1 MNLNDK
7 INLIY
12 DFLHNDR
19 NRYSIEP
26 IELTKIT
33 QDDIEI
39 PEGEVS
45 NNILSQIFKNKLQ
58 YLFTINNSIYFNQY
72 SDEYTS
78 LIKISCDN
86 NDNSYNDNLV
96 SYVLSEFVLQ
106 NKTKNILL
114 PILNISV
121 DLLDLKNILENN
133 TIPDVFE
140 KYINKNKKK
149 IVNLKI
155 REKFF
160 KIDTLRNYNKENK
173 INYKIV
179 LFQVIFTLA
188 IIKQKYK
195 YFTHNNLNLDNI
207 FVYIN
212 KQDANNTELLLN
224 GKMYYLP
231 VQSFEIKITN
241 FENAILTNTKINS
254 DDISLRED
262 NLLED
267 KIDEIEKDISDS
279 NIKIKER
286 LIIDNNSNIPID
298 NNINQLSDIIFL
310 CKDILKENKNIDLPT
325 KNFIAKLIDM
335 KNNNLENLLNDNYFN
350 EFAKVQ
356 DSFANNKSYK
366 GNRNIN
372 SEFKSILESDNES
385 ILGQQKKLKRIN
397 KKINKLKGGG
407 EKPSVPPYQA
417 EKNDPFMTN
426 DQRNVNKNRQQDA
439 PQVRTPPV
447 LLEQTIYDTNQKQ
460 PKPEPPPVYVPLY
473 DNTGMATTAI
483 PFSNVLNPV
492 YKQPMQKVYNIS
504 LANPLHDFST
514 VSRIYEDIIPGDP
527 RSFSFA
533 STYERLELINFMR
546 NLINTNLDGEDMN
559 VTGGKNS
566 LLSSI
571 KLLDLNPY
579 SLNNNPYNDLGAN
592 YIIYRAAYPIRYNE
606 EKHNVQIS
614 KTATGINVRI
624 YNISLGE
631 MNGNTINENLN
642 NFDFNLWRELA
653 YYKHVKDNIIKKKI
667 SPNFITSILYKI
679 DNMSKINWG
688 KLNDIQNKDKLDA
701 SIINSKHNLI
711 SKSAVSGVVS
721 KRNISL
727 DDDIDLKIY
736 LFADITDV
744 IKNEW
749 KLLSDMLKNK
759 KNLTL
764 RIFNIKDPSSL
775 GLISKYNITKFPSI
789 IFKFDNSVLAYTDKI
804 IANDIFMFI
813 NIHITQFGKLDISVS
828 TGESLVLLTE
838 APNSNIIR
846 WASPLYESKGSLRK
860 MIATGYHSTE
870 VWTSILF
877 QIMHIMYTLQENE
890 IFFEEFSLENNIYI
904 KDLFYEPNSLSY
916 WIYNVN
922 GLDYYVP
929 NYGYLVLFDSK
940 YSDLQDQSHYKI
952 CSPHIYPGKN
962 GVFEG
967 ANFKDMIFDQFK
979 EVFDPVVFTTKL
991 RKQEGLP
998 PGQPII
1004 DMLTKIRSDTLT
1016 RDISSYIRE
1025 YFVKY
1030 LDNRI
1035 GKLLMRSEKDIV
1047 NVLYRPLFKPG
1058 NLLVRQE
1065 RFDEF
1070 RWVLYEKPD
1079 PSVPNKKVI
1088 ITKDVRSLPLTESI
1102 YPYSLYSYP
1111 PSEMVSPIDV
1121 NNIIEKFK

>member
-1 MNLNDK
+1 MNLNEK

-12 DFLHNDR
+12 DFLYNNR
-19 NRYSIEP
+19 NKYSIEP

-33 QDDIEI
+33 EDDVEVS
-39 PEGEVS
+39 EGEGS
-45 NNILSQIFKNKLQ
+45 NNLLSQILKNKLQ
-58 YLFTINNSIYFNQY
+58 YAFTIDNSIYFNQY
-72 SDEYTS
+72 SDEYSS

-86 NDNSYNDNLV
+86 NDQSYNDNLI
-96 SYVLSEFVLQ
+96 SYILSELVLR

-140 KYINKNKKK
+140 KHIYKKKKK

-160 KIDTLRNYNKENK
+160 KLDTLRTYIKENK
-173 INYKIV
+173 VNYKVI
-179 LFQVIFTLA
+179 LFQIIFTLA

-212 KQDANNTELLLN
+212 KSSDTSNTELLIN
-224 GKMYYLP
+224 GKIYYLP
-231 VQSFEIKITN
+231 FEPYEIKITN
-241 FENAILTNTKINS
+241 FENAMLTNTNNHLT
-254 DDISLRED
+254 D
-262 NLLED
+262 
-267 KIDEIEKDISDS
+267 
-279 NIKIKER
+279 
-286 LIIDNNSNIPID
+286 LICI
-298 NNINQLSDIIFL
+298 
-310 CKDILKENKNIDLPT
+310 CKDILKEDINIDLPT

-356 DSFANNKSYK
+356 ENSVKPYK

-372 SEFKSILESDNES
+372 SDFNSILDSDNES
-385 ILGQQKKLKRIN
+385 VLGQQKKLKRIN

-407 EKPSVPPYQA
+407 EKPSVAPYQA
-417 EKNDPFMTN
+417 QKNDPFMTN
-426 DQRNVNKNRQQDA
+426 DQKSVNKNRQQDA
-439 PQVRTPPV
+439 PQVKTPPV

-460 PKPEPPPVYVPLY
+460 SKPEPPPVYVPLY
-473 DNTGMATTAI
+473 DNTGMATTAV

-533 STYERLELINFMR
+533 STYERIELINFMR

-579 SLNNNPYNDLGAN
+579 SLNSNPYNDLGAN
-592 YIIYRAAYPIRYNE
+592 FIIYRAAYPIRYNE

-631 MNGNTINENLN
+631 MNGNTINQNLS

-653 YYKHVKDNIIKKKI
+653 YYKFVKDNIIKKKI

-679 DNMSKINWG
+679 DNMSKINWN

-711 SKSAVSGVVS
+711 SKSAVSGIVP
-721 KRNISL
+721 KRTISL
-727 DDDIDLKIY
+727 DDDTELKIY
-736 LFADITDV
+736 LFADLTDV

-749 KLLSDMLKNK
+749 KLLSEMLKNK

-764 RIFNIKDPSSL
+764 RVFNTKDPSSL
-775 GLISKYNITKFPSI
+775 GLINKYNIIKFPSI
-789 IFKFDNSVLAYTDKI
+789 IFKFNDTVLPYTDKI

-813 NIHITQFGKLDISVS
+813 NIHITQFGKLDISLS

-838 APNSNIIR
+838 APNNNIIR

-904 KDLFYEPNSLSY
+904 KDLFYEPTSLNY

-940 YSDLQDQSHYKI
+940 YSDLEDQSHFKI
-952 CSPHIYPGKN
+952 CSPNIYPGKN
-962 GVFEG
+962 GVFDG

-979 EVFDPVVFTTKL
+979 EVFDPVIFTTKL

-998 PGQPII
+998 PGQPIV
-1004 DMLTKIRSDTLT
+1004 DMLTKIKSDTLT
-1016 RDISSYIRE
+1016 KDISSYIRE

-1047 NVLYRPLFKPG
+1047 NVLYRPTFLKG
-1058 NLLVRQE
+1058 TLLVRQE
-1065 RFDEF
+1065 RFDEY

-1079 PSVPNKKVI
+1079 PSGPNKKI
-1088 ITKDVRSLPLTESI
+1088 IVTKDRNLLPSTESI

-1111 PSEMVSPIDV
+1111 QSEMTSPIDV